1 MANNAFYHMK
11 VVGDS
16 KNVEEFIRAMKW
28 QGEYTVQGVGR
39 VFNADVYEKEDD
51 YAIIGGDCAWSVIS
65 AMRNEGNPNNIEKLS
80 ARLNLAIEVYCEE
93 CGFEFQEHFLV
104 KNGNVMIDECV
115 DWEEYAVED
124 FETKEEAEEELEVT
138 FTDEE
143 RANRRAN
150 DYRITRG
157 GFDSWDFE
165 I

>member
-1 MANNAFYHMK
+1 MANNAFYLMK
-11 VVGDS
+11 VVGDRN
-16 KNVEEFIRAMKW
+16 NVEAFIRAMKW
-28 QGEYTVQGVGR
+28 QGEYTERGVGR
-39 VFNADVYEKEDD
+39 VFNTDVYEQEDN
-51 YAIIGGDCAWSVIS
+51 YAMIEGDCAWSVIS
-65 AMRNEGNPNNIEKLS
+65 AMRNEANHNNIEKLS
-80 ARLNLAIEVYCEE
+80 ARLNLNIEVYCEE

-104 KNGNVMIDECV
+104 MNGDVIIDECV

-143 RANRRAN
+143 WANRRSN

-157 GFDSWDFE
+157 GFDNWDFE

>member
-1 MANNAFYHMK
+1 MANNAFYLMK
-11 VVGDS
+11 VVG
-16 KNVEEFIRAMKW
+16 NHNNIEAFIRAMKW
-28 QGEYTVQGVGR
+28 QGEYTEQGVGR
-39 VFNADVYEKEDD
+39 VFNADVSEQEGN
-51 YAIIGGDCAWSVIS
+51 YAMIEGDCAWSVIS

-104 KNGNVMIDECV
+104 INGNVIIDECIH
-115 DWEEYAVED
+115 WEEHAVED
-124 FETKEEAEEELEVT
+124 YDTKEEAEEELDTT

-143 RANRRAN
+143 WENREAN
-150 DYRITRG
+150 DYRICRG